1 MLLLALL
8 ACRTPVEEAPAVADP
23 RTYTIVMSTLAFG
36 RRDEQGAAWGFDLD
50 GHVSAAGD
58 DEGCGHADLVDPDGL
73 PGVDSAFS
81 GIVPTLEA
89 SEAGAVEGL
98 VQDSIENGQLL
109 LLVEL
114 SGVDDPE
121 NDDCVD
127 VRVVRGA
134 GTPLVGTDGTLL
146 DGQTF
151 AAAPGAQ
158 PEEVACVPLVDGSV
172 RAGPF
177 AIDLDLQVLDVELTF
192 GLAEAYVRLDLAP
205 DGRTA
210 WGYFGGGVPTSD
222 ILVIVDEGDLQD
234 IAPLV
239 RSLVGAAADMEPN
252 DAGTCD
258 ALSIVFEFGGIEGF
272 VLAE

>member
-8 ACRTPVEEAPAVADP
+8 ACEAPDAVAPAVSDP
-23 RTYTIVMSTLAFG
+23 RTYTFVMSTLAFG

-50 GHVSAAGD
+50 HHVSEAGD

-73 PGVDSAFS
+73 AGVDSAFS
-81 GIVPTLEA
+81 GIVPALEA
-89 SEAGAVEGL
+89 SEAGAVAGL
-98 VQDSIENGQLL
+98 IQDSVENGQLL

-114 SGVDDPE
+114 SGVDDPV

-127 VRVVRGA
+127 VRMVRGA

-158 PEEVACVPLVDGSV
+158 PTQVDCVPLVEGSV

-177 AIDLDLQVLDVELTF
+177 PLDLQLQVLDVAVTF
-192 GLAEAYVRLDLAP
+192 GLAEAYVRLDLAA

-210 WGYFGGGVPTSD
+210 WGYFGGAVPTSN
-222 ILVIVDEGDLQD
+222 ILVIVDEGDLAD

-239 RSLVGAAADMEPN
+239 RGLVSAAADMEPN

-272 VLAE
+272 VYGG